1 MKDPRM
7 HYRDLWDRPS
17 MDMKVRP
24 SKVERDIGRHDLTI
38 VIGPGSPTILAGTLL
53 AAVGITAMLVW
64 PLTTIF
70 LILTGLHAPDAWYW
84 GAVAA
89 LTLVFW
95 ATLFALAVHETAGD
109 RRYAERL
116 RLPG

>member
-1 MKDPRM
+1 
-7 HYRDLWDRPS
+7 

-24 SKVERDIGRHDLTI
+24 NKVERDIGRNDLVL
-38 VIGPGSPTILAGTLL
+38 VIGPGSPKMLAGTLV

-70 LILTGLHAPDAWYW
+70 LILTGLHAPDDWFW
-84 GAVAA
+84 GTVGV

-95 ATLFALAVHETAGD
+95 ATLYTLAVRETADD

>member
-1 MKDPRM
+1 MKDPRID
-7 HYRDLWDRPS
+7 RDLWDRPS

-24 SKVERDIGRHDLTI
+24 NKVERDIGRRDLVL
-38 VIGPGSPTILAGTLL
+38 VIGPGSPKMLAGTLV

-64 PLTTIF
+64 PLTTVF
-70 LILTGLHAPDAWYW
+70 LILTGLHAPDDWFW
-84 GAVAA
+84 GTVGA

-95 ATLFALAVHETAGD
+95 ATLYTLAVRETAGD

>member
-1 MKDPRM
+1 MKDPRI

-24 SKVERDIGRHDLTI
+24 SKVERDIGRNDLTI
-38 VIGPGSPTILAGTLL
+38 VRGPGSPKMLAGTLL
-53 AAVGITAMLVW
+53 AAVGITAILVW
-64 PLTTIF
+64 PISTIV
-70 LILTGLHAPDAWYW
+70 LVLTGLHAPDNWFW
-84 GAVAA
+84 GGVGV

-95 ATLFALAVHETAGD
+95 ATLYTLAVHETAAD

-116 RLPG
+116 SLPG

>member
-1 MKDPRM
+1 MKDPRI

-24 SKVERDIGRHDLTI
+24 SKVERDIGRNDLTLF
-38 VIGPGSPTILAGTLL
+38 VGPSSPKMLAGTLA
-53 AAVGITAMLVW
+53 AAVGITALLIW
-64 PLTTIF
+64 PISTIF
-70 LILTGLHAPDAWYW
+70 LIVTRLHAPNDWYW
-84 GAVAA
+84 GTVGV

-95 ATLFALAVHETAGD
+95 ATLYTLAVRETAGD
-109 RRYAERL
+109 SRYAERL